1 LQECGLAKL
10 VMLMGQMPSYYL
22 QNEENWKEQMK
33 EQIVSLKREIEN
45 ESAHYDKETIAN
57 MKAELETCEIALKNN
72 INYLYYYDNSNWKIN
87 LLDEI
92 KMTKLNMIMN
102 ENIQDEKIVEEK
114 INLLEKNDF
123 ATYIEYQ
130 KQDLKEKLNNKEIE
144 EEEYNDEIYL
154 RDIQKKYEI
163 YKENSELFNWK
174 ASIYQDI
181 SIMKRNL
188 RTGIN
193 TQTGKLLNLEEIKEI
208 EDNIKILEYRLENN
222 IPMQSSGASGRAVYE
237 MLAPTFSLGII
248 SILMI
253 MIAGSSIST
262 EISKGTIKFLLF
274 TPNKRWKV
282 LLSKIIS
289 ATIIL
294 IVLTIILSLISIVF
308 SNLFFKEAGADYVYI
323 SSDGIVKSISNGV
336 YQILYFLASSID
348 IFVYM
353 MFAFMLSVIT
363 RNTAL
368 TVGISIACYIGSG
381 IIMQIVNQIVT
392 ADWIKFIPFNNLG
405 LANKIFANNVSYL
418 AMQSA
423 SSFLNNV
430 SITFSLAVLT
440 VCIILMIITMFDSFN
455 KRDIV

>member
-1 LQECGLAKL
+1 
-10 VMLMGQMPSYYL
+10 MGQMPSYYL

>member
-1 LQECGLAKL
+1 
-10 VMLMGQMPSYYL
+10 MPSYYL